1 MMKSLTKAFAFF
13 VKEFHDVRRQPRLLI
28 SLVGGPLLV
37 LAAFGATFRSANPY
51 VTSVLVWPKDGV
63 PGISQE
69 EAVKFIGSNFPL
81 VKVTTDEAEAMQMLE
96 SGEVDVVQIVPELP
110 RPSRPV
116 SRAPRSR
123 SSPRRSIPTRRPGF
137 ARWRM
142 PKRIT
147 STSAS

>member
-1 MMKSLTKAFAFF
+1 M
-13 VKEFHDVRRQPRLLI
+13 
-28 SLVGGPLLV
+28 GGPLLV

-69 EAVKFIGSNFPL
+69 EAVNIIGSNFPL

-110 RPSRPV
+110 TTQQ
-116 SRAPRSR
+116 AGQPRHR
-123 SSPRRSIPTRRPGF
+123 DPG
-137 ARWRM
+137 
-142 PKRIT
+142 PLQDD
-147 STSAS
+147 